1 MKPKMIPNEM
11 NPQIEKITQNDVAEA
26 SSKMV
31 LEKYADLVISRCLLL
46 LENMQKHI

>member
-1 MKPKMIPNEM
+1 MVPQM

-31 LEKYADLVISRCLLL
+31 LEKCADLVISRCLLL
-46 LENMQKHI
+46 LENIHKYI

>member
-1 MKPKMIPNEM
+1 MVPQM

-31 LEKYADLVISRCLLL
+31 LEKYADLVIYRRLLL
-46 LENMQKHI
+46 LENIQKHL